1 MIEARLVK
9 IAIMAEKAK
18 TIFYGVAEYGTDMMN
33 IRVSFD
39 FDSMDKDEFV
49 EELRDTIAREYGI
62 PVYHVYLQPEV
73 ILGKMCSWT
82 DRFREMHLI

>member
-1 MIEARLVK
+1 MIEAQIDK
-9 IAIMAEKAK
+9 MAIMAEQAK
-18 TIFYGVAEYGTDMMN
+18 TIFYAVASYGTDMMN

-39 FDSMDKDEFV
+39 FDSMNKDEFI
-49 EELRDTIAREYGI
+49 EELRETIAKEYGI
-62 PVYHVYLQPEV
+62 PVYHVHLQPEV